1 MAEKQI
7 TVLEGIIQDTAQAL
21 FQKWF
26 NALPED
32 QRNEETTNT
41 LSKNAIESTYFVVQV
56 FMDKFNT
63 EAEALKSQD

>member
-1 MAEKQI
+1 MAEKQV

>member
-1 MAEKQI
+1 MADKQV

-32 QRNEETTNT
+32 QRNEETTNS
-41 LSKNAIESTYFVVQV
+41 LSRNAIESTYFVVQV
-56 FMDKFNT
+56 FMDKFNA

>member
-1 MAEKQI
+1 MAEKQV

-32 QRNEETTNT
+32 QRNEETTNS

>member
-32 QRNEETTNT
+32 QRNEETTNN

-63 EAEALKSQD
+63 EAEALKSKD